1 MLHEVIMMKLT
12 RETRT
17 ERAGSGAR
25 WGARVLAVGALAAAG
40 CGEVGV
46 DNMIP
51 MPGKRDGGS
60 RDAIADLAGKDAA
73 LDAMKADSRGDG
85 RLDGHD
91 LKGDGKGADSKL
103 ADSKADG
110 CVAVKSQPGC
120 SNSFQAASG
129 WVSLG
134 QTLDIKDTLS
144 FTTVLRIGFEGVE
157 SHNGTTSAIVSL
169 MDSCG
174 KTLTKIKVP
183 LKGSMSASI
192 SGQTLDISA
201 EEINVGM
208 SIGDAGLKQGS
219 AKLSVKVPCNLDGGA
234 PDLKGADAAQK
245 KDSKPPADSKPAADK
260 AIDSKPKADAPLP
273 NPDAAVKSDYKVA
286 DLQSADWAGWD
297 SKKPDSAQ
305 KDAAKADSAAKPDA
319 KALPDSKTE
328 SPPKCAG
335 AHNEIVT
342 STEFPK
348 NTGIPVGGYTL
359 TYKSYGQS
367 NVVMDI
373 KCASDGVPIVSGAVF
388 PVGKQKTLTF
398 PSDGKKLIVTVQNK
412 NTFRAVA
419 DVEVANL

>member
-1 MLHEVIMMKLT
+1 MKLT

-17 ERAGSGAR
+17 ERVGSGAR
-25 WGARVLAVGALAAAG
+25 WGARMLAVGALAAAG
-40 CGEVGV
+40 CGEIGV

-60 RDAIADLAGKDAA
+60 RDAIADLARKDAA

-85 RLDGHD
+85 RLEGHAKD
-91 LKGDGKGADSKL
+91 LKGDGKGADSRP

-110 CVAVKSQPGC
+110 CVAVKSQLGC

-144 FTTVLRIGFEGVE
+144 FTTVMRIGFEGVE

-183 LKGSMSASI
+183 LKGSVSAGFN
-192 SGQTLDISA
+192 GQMLDISA

-219 AKLSVKVPCNLDGGA
+219 AKLSVKVPCNLDGGT

-260 AIDSKPKADAPLP
+260 ATDSKPKADSSLP
-273 NPDAAVKSDYKVA
+273 KPDAAVKSDYKVA

-305 KDAAKADSAAKPDA
+305 KDAAKSDSSAKPDA
-319 KALPDSKTE
+319 KTVMPDSKAE
-328 SPPKCAG
+328 GASKCAG
-335 AHNEIVT
+335 VYNELVT
-342 STEFPK
+342 EGVFQKGADTE
-348 NTGIPVGGYTL
+348 VGGYYL
-359 TYKSYGQS
+359 NYKAYTPKS
-367 NVVMDI
+367 VVMDI
-373 KCASDGVPIVSGAVF
+373 KCASTGAAVASGEAF
-388 PVGKQKTLTF
+388 IVGKQKTL
-398 PSDGKKLIVTVQNK
+398 SLQADGKKLIVTVLNK

-419 DVEVANL
+419 SVEVDDL